1 MHATRR
7 LLSLRGGGR
16 GGGVLPNGEATKL
29 LLPVPTTFDNVWNA
43 MQGVWNVA
51 INPEHRQAFEE
62 AISSQVIKDT
72 VLQNAYNGSTLT
84 FNLFWNL
91 QSPLWKR
98 QPSFDIKEFSHAVG
112 PALTNLHDFLHRFQ
126 NQIRQEYLQFKEE
139 QEKSQEAADQKESED
154 KKDETSD
161 SVMGAVPNIDPQLFK
176 LFPASSTHAVSFLKQ
191 KHPWR
196 QQASDDPDSVAGRL
210 SRMTTEE
217 YLDGFVLSS
226 KLGLAFMNYAVYEEG
241 SARVGQVAILNARA
255 MEIPLPGQRERSSEN
270 DYRHEEFRASEEAD
284 LKMGVA
290 AQIDVLYEVSN
301 RFHEQVPV
309 LVDEQSKQLQAPE
322 WKTEHVE
329 YTSLGVA
336 VFEGWLDKGG
346 DGNATDED
354 VLHWKVP
361 LMREPIEFPMTL
373 SAMRTVLP
381 PSEDDETPSI
391 KSSEMKKD
399 GEGSTSQ
406 EPEKKSKGEESS
418 SSSS

>member
-1 MHATRR
+1 MHVTRR
-7 LLSLRGGGR
+7 LFTPRS

-29 LLPVPTTFDNVWNA
+29 LLPKPASWDHVWNA
-43 MQGVWNVA
+43 IQGLWHVA
-51 INPEHRQAFEE
+51 LNPKKRQAFED

-98 QPSFDIKEFSHAVG
+98 QPSFDIKEFSEGVG
-112 PALTNLHDFLHRFQ
+112 PALTNLHDFLHSFQ
-126 NQIRQEYLQFKEE
+126 NQIRQEYLEFQEE
-139 QEKSQEAADQKESED
+139 QEKSTTADQKESED
-154 KKDETSD
+154 KGDEPTD
-161 SVMGAVPNIDPQLFK
+161 LVLGGMPIDQNLFK
-176 LFPASSTHAVSFLKQ
+176 LFPASSTHLVPFLKQ

-196 QQASDDPDSVAGRL
+196 QQAADDPDSLAGRL

-226 KLGLAFMNYAVYEEG
+226 KLGLAVTNNAVYEEG
-241 SARVGQVAILNARA
+241 SAKVGQVAILGARA
-255 MEIPLPGQRERSSEN
+255 MEIPLPGQKDPSAED
-270 DYRHEEFRASEEAD
+270 DYRYEEFKASEEAD

-290 AQIDVLYEVSN
+290 AQIDVLYEVTN

-309 LVDEQSKQLQAPE
+309 LPDEQSQQQQPQEPE

-346 DGNATDED
+346 DGSGNDEDKD

-361 LMREPIEFPMTL
+361 LMREPTEFPMTL

-381 PSEDDETPSI
+381 PSEEKTPKAET
-391 KSSEMKKD
+391 SSESKKD
-399 GEGSTSQ
+399 EEKTAQ
-406 EPEKKSKGEESS
+406 EPENKPPKGEKSS